1 MDNKGKIAW
10 QTIAIGGLLILIV
23 GLVAGWIEN
32 PFDEKGNIGVSL
44 GYILEDGTEVPLN
57 SGGSDA
63 MFMDPGT
70 LWLYTDS
77 TKTQKISGL
86 YGQLSVNAATD
97 LDVDNE
103 YPLLVGIVWSG
114 VGLYRWG
121 PTDDW
126 DPWPGLSNISG
137 STSIP
142 PNTQT
147 TIDGARL
154 EAFEPGQVMS
164 ISEQTAEFSFAF
176 TVNASANGKTATGSA
191 VGYISL
197 WYSPDTGVLSI
208 TATVSTGTLE
218 IV

>member
-10 QTIAIGGLLILIV
+10 QTMAIGGLLILIV

-63 MFMDPGT
+63 MFMDPST

-97 LDVDNE
+97 LDVSAVD
-103 YPLLVGIVWSG
+103 IDWSG
-114 VGLYRWG
+114 VGLPQMIGTR
-121 PTDDW
+121 
-126 DPWPGLSNISG
+126 GL
-137 STSIP
+137 
-142 PNTQT
+142 
-147 TIDGARL
+147 
-154 EAFEPGQVMS
+154 V
-164 ISEQTAEFSFAF
+164 
-176 TVNASANGKTATGSA
+176 
-191 VGYISL
+191 SL
-197 WYSPDTGVLSI
+197 TLADQRVLPQI
-208 TATVSTGTLE
+208 HKPQ
-218 IV
+218 